1 MLSPRI
7 TNMVLRI
14 GLYCGWLNLGVI
26 TIPKTPRQAVVIIRK
41 KQSLAKNEGL
51 QANG

>member
-1 MLSPRI
+1 MLNPRI

-26 TIPKTPRQAVVIIRK
+26 TIENTPRQAVVIKRK
-41 KQSLAKNEGL
+41 KEFLAKKVGL